1 MLARGDLEKKN
12 ATVEK
17 TTVLLIQG
25 KKKVAK
31 KKKKKNITLTL
42 YTWLKTNKWHLFAL
56 LFSKEQE

>member
-31 KKKKKNITLTL
+31 KKEKKEHNF
-42 YTWLKTNKWHLFAL
+42 NFVHLV
-56 LFSKEQE
+56 ED